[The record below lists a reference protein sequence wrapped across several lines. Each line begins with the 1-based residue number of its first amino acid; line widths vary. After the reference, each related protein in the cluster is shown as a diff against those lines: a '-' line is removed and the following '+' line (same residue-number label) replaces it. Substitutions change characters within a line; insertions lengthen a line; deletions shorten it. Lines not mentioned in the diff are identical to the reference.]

1 MALTI
6 TAVAANSPN
15 QPRIETSGTVTRVQS
30 YVTTASLSATG
41 VIIFTSIPIP
51 HGAVITGAKL
61 GAGMDTTSTTSI
73 SNNFALGLKYNG
85 STDYTKALGSATYSG
100 AWKTAQVLDLL
111 APTGSAPWP
120 VVVSV
125 SDDYSPRYVFP
136 MLTVDAWSIGSTSG
150 STTVRFSVAI
160 TYTMDK

>member
-6 TAVAANSPN
+6 TAVAASSPN
-15 QPRIETSGTVTRVQS
+15 QPRVEVSGTVIRTQS

-41 VIIFTSIPIP
+41 VIELHSIKIP
-51 HGAVITGAKL
+51 HGAVIISAKL

-73 SNNFALGLKYNG
+73 SNNFALGLQYNG
-85 STDYTKALGSATYSG
+85 SSDYRKALGSATYSG

-120 VVVSV
+120 VVLSL
-125 SDDYSPRYVFP
+125 SDDYQPRYAIP
-136 MLTVDAWSIGSTSG
+136 MITVDAWSIGSTSG
-150 STTVRFSVAI
+150 STTVRFAVAI
-160 TYTMDK
+160 EYTMDK

>member
-15 QPRIETSGTVTRVQS
+15 QPRIETSGVVTRVQS

-41 VIIFTSIPIP
+41 VIFLNSIPIP
-51 HGAVITGAKL
+51 HGAVIVSAKL

-73 SNNFALGLKYNG
+73 SNNFALGLNYNG
-85 STDYTKALGSATYSG
+85 SVDYTKALGSATYSG

-120 VVVSV
+120 LTLSL
-125 SDDYSPRYVFP
+125 SDDRQPRYAIP
-136 MLTVDAWSIGSTSG
+136 MITVDNWSIGSTSG
-150 STTVRFSVAI
+150 STTVRFAVAI
-160 TYTMDK
+160 TYIMDK